1 MTILKKYHF
10 SRLKITK
17 KNDVELD
24 EKRNK
29 IIIIN
34 KHQITKS
41 KFLKTLGRL
50 LSIKYNFHSI
60 KNEIIFYKIAFDD
73 NAGFLKVE
81 EAITVKKE
89 LRERLQFPGKSVSL

>member
-24 EKRNK
+24 QKCSK

-34 KHQITKS
+34 EHQITKS
-41 KFLKTLGRL
+41 KWLKTLGRL

-81 EAITVKKE
+81 AITVKKE
-89 LRERLQFPGKSVSL
+89 LIEQLQFPGKSVSL